1 MTELCDLIKP
11 FTDEYAEYL
20 RDESRSVGEA
30 ESISFPSCEDEVR
43 RVLEEASRLRMP
55 VTVQGARTG
64 IVAGAVPR
72 GGHILNLSRMKSI
85 GDIRICSDD
94 QARVRVLPGSLLSEI
109 REKIEPQGWFFPPD
123 PTETGASI
131 GGMVATNASGAMT
144 FHYGSTRSWIE
155 GIRLVLADGDVMH
168 LRRGE
173 CFASGRLFSLTTESG
188 RTIQGRLPG
197 YKQPDVKS
205 AAGYFV
211 HDNMDLLD
219 LFIGMEGTLGVVTE
233 VELRLI
239 PMPGA
244 VHGLAIFLPDEES
257 AIKLV
262 RVARGEQVEGVDF
275 SPARPAAIEFF
286 SSEALAF
293 LREAK
298 EKYSAFESIPSLDPG
313 WRTAV
318 YVEYHAQ
325 TDGQAE
331 ECVMGIMEAATLLG
345 ATEDDTWYATTDR
358 EIEPIKAFRHAVPEA
373 VNLLIDERKRQC
385 PDITKLGTDMSV
397 PDEYLNEAVSMYRRD
412 LTRHGLEF
420 VMFGHIGD
428 NHVHV
433 NVIPRSR
440 EEYELGRS
448 LYLSW
453 GKQVVEMGGSISA
466 EHGIGKLKVPFL
478 ELMYGPDGI
487 AEMRALKRLFDPHML
502 LDPGNLFY
510 PD

>member
-1 MTELCDLIKP
+1 MAELCELIKP

-30 ESISFPSCEDEVR
+30 ESISFPSCEGEVR
-43 RVLEEASRLRMP
+43 QVLGEASRLGMP

-72 GGHILNLSRMKSI
+72 GGHILNLSRMKGI
-85 GDIRICSDD
+85 GDIQICADD
-94 QARVRVLPGSLLSEI
+94 RAIVRVLPGNLLSEI
-109 REKIEPQGWFFPPD
+109 REKVEPQGWFFPPD

-155 GIRLVLADGDVMH
+155 CIRLVLADGDVIS

-173 CFASGRLFSLTTESG
+173 CFASGRSFSLTTESG
-188 RTIQGRLPG
+188 RIIQGRLPG
-197 YKQPDVKS
+197 YTQPDVKS

-211 HDNMDLLD
+211 RDDMDLLD

-233 VELRLI
+233 AELRLI
-239 PMPGA
+239 PMPAA
-244 VHGLAIFLPDEES
+244 VHGLTIFLPSEES

-262 RVARGEQVEGVDF
+262 RVARGEQVEGVDS
-275 SPARPAAIEFF
+275 SPARPVAIEFF
-286 SSEALAF
+286 SAEALDL

-298 EKYSAFESIPSLDPG
+298 EKYSAFENIPSLDPG
-313 WRTAV
+313 WHTAV
-318 YVEYHAQ
+318 YVEYHSQ
-325 TDGQAE
+325 TDEQAE
-331 ECVMGIMEAATLLG
+331 ECVMGIMEAAASLG
-345 ATEDDTWYATTDR
+345 ATEDDTWYATTER

-373 VNLLIDERKRQC
+373 VNLLIDERKRQH

-397 PDEYLNEAVSMYRRD
+397 PDEHLTEAISMYRRD
-412 LTRHGLEF
+412 LTGHGLEF

-433 NVIPRSR
+433 NIIPKSR

-448 LYLSW
+448 LYLNW
-453 GKQVVEMGGSISA
+453 AKRVVEMGGSISA

-478 ELMYGPDGI
+478 ELMYGPDGV
-487 AEMRALKRLFDPHML
+487 AEMRELKRLFDPQML
-502 LDPGNLFY
+502 LNPGDLFY